1 MTEEKRKIPKEIIE
15 KLEAYFK
22 QKRNIIYEIYVF
34 FSRDQEANETFNA
47 CLASLKRLASSCV
60 FAQLA
65 EELLKDRIILGT
77 KDCDVRART
86 LREPSLALDQ
96 AAMMC

>member
-15 KLEAYFK
+15 KLEVYFK
-22 QKRNIIYEIYVF
+22 QKRNVIYEIYVF
-34 FSRDQEANETFNA
+34 FCRDQEANETFSA
-47 CLASLKRLASSCV
+47 CLASLRRLASSCV
-60 FAQLA
+60 FAQLE
-65 EELLKDRIILGT
+65 EELLRDRIILGT
-77 KDCDVRART
+77 TDCDVRARM